1 MIAEF
6 RNFLASESDA
16 CRPKLCFAATQA
28 ALTLEQNGCYFKEFG
43 GRPRSFCSPQP
54 KEKFCMDAILRQI
67 GELLVSSIPT
77 IIALL
82 IVWVGYRFIVY
93 GKLRQ
98 VLEQRRALTQGAVE
112 RAQKEIAAAEQRT
125 LEYEQR
131 VREARTQIFRAQQAN
146 RQRIMEERNAALAEA
161 RKQAGETAR
170 QARAALEKDMA
181 QAKAALEQQA
191 HVLADRVIET
201 VLKPAVA
208 AGGR

>member
-1 MIAEF
+1 
-6 RNFLASESDA
+6 
-16 CRPKLCFAATQA
+16 
-28 ALTLEQNGCYFKEFG
+28 
-43 GRPRSFCSPQP
+43 
-54 KEKFCMDAILRQI
+54 MDAILRQI

-82 IVWVGYRFIVY
+82 IVWAGYRFIVY
-93 GKLRQ
+93 GKLKQ

-170 QARAALEKDMA
+170 QARTALEKDMA
-181 QAKAALEQQA
+181 AAKTTLEQQA